1 MKRALGILAIVV
13 LTFTA
18 GVTLTQPADAQTKP
32 TMGERVDDAQITA
45 KVKSKLV
52 AEHPSALVKV
62 NVDTS
67 DGVVR
72 LSGIV
77 PTEADR
83 TNAERIAAATSGV
96 KTVMNDLKTETGG
109 SASPRQ

>member
-1 MKRALGILAIVV
+1 MKRSLGIMAIVV

-18 GVTLTQPADAQTKP
+18 GVALPQPALAQSKP

-62 NVDTS
+62 NVDTR
-67 DGVVR
+67 DGVVH

-77 PTEADR
+77 PTESDR
-83 TNAERIAAATSGV
+83 MKAEQIAKATSGV

-109 SASPRQ
+109 SASPKR

>member
-1 MKRALGILAIVV
+1 MKKALGTLAIVL
-13 LTFTA
+13 LTFTT
-18 GVTLTQPADAQTKP
+18 GVALTQPAAAQTKP

-62 NVDTS
+62 NVDTT
-67 DGVVR
+67 DGIVR

-83 TNAERIAAATSGV
+83 INAQRIAAATSGV
-96 KTVMNDLKTETGG
+96 KTVKNDLKTESGG